1 MRHPTRAA
9 YAQARS
15 SQNSSSPSTCASLDT
30 PCLADL
36 SQLSNSAALLRKI
49 SSTEWTSLG
58 HQFGG
63 RVHHDL
69 QTPHLCGVTR
79 QDLT

>member
-1 MRHPTRAA
+1 MRCGAVEGGKGRA
-9 YAQARS
+9 
-15 SQNSSSPSTCASLDT
+15 

-36 SQLSNSAALLRKI
+36 SQLSNSAALLHKI
-49 SSTEWTSLG
+49 STTEWTSLG

-63 RVHHDL
+63 GYIATSKL
-69 QTPHLCGVTR
+69 LICAATTR